1 MYEPAEIVDERRKGD
16 RKANIGASRVRAT
29 DESVT
34 ESLRFGAHHPRK
46 EHLAVLSTGKLRG
59 EVENPS
65 GAVLYLI
72 LPVIGFSGLS

>member
-1 MYEPAEIVDERRKGD
+1 VDEGRKGD
-16 RKANIGASRVRAT
+16 REANIGASRVRAT

-34 ESLRFGAHHPRK
+34 ESLRFGAHHHRK
-46 EHLAVLSTGKLRG
+46 EHLAVLSLPAKLRG

-72 LPVIGFSGLS
+72 LPIIGFSGLS